1 MSTIHAQVEDPRL
14 NDIRNSVA
22 QHTDAIPFLLLP
34 VRTETRFMQ
43 VSKQS
48 LQVTA
53 TIESVLEGM
62 AFVQIEA
69 INTQGSLTG
78 DNIRSLTTDATGLIT
93 PIQSLGVISI
103 KEKGWLK
110 QLFGDMQK
118 DMQLVVLASQNTF
131 APDSQKL
138 NAAITQL
145 SNAVNGTKIIDL
157 SAIEPARILLDSF
170 IAIDTTLQI
179 LNGVN
184 KKKTP
189 YTDLKNKKSLY
200 TYISKP

>member
-14 NDIRNSVA
+14 NDIRNSIA

-69 INTQGSLTG
+69 INTQDSLTG

-93 PIQSLGVISI
+93 PLQSLGVISI

-118 DMQLVVLASQNTF
+118 DMQLVV
-131 APDSQKL
+131 
-138 NAAITQL
+138 
-145 SNAVNGTKIIDL
+145 
-157 SAIEPARILLDSF
+157 
-170 IAIDTTLQI
+170 IAF
-179 LNGVN
+179 N
-184 KKKTP
+184 
-189 YTDLKNKKSLY
+189 
-200 TYISKP
+200 